1 MNDLVQRVAILAL
14 LVCALFGASSA
25 NGGKVESIGAFT
37 DQAASD
43 SVRGALEP
51 AGYRVTA
58 ADGSVI
64 CEVWLRKGVPP
75 AQKAD
80 VQGAIYPIADSALVG
95 VISFPKQTTDFRGQ
109 SIKPGLYTL
118 RYAVHPNDGNH
129 LGISPNRDF
138 LLMVPVSV
146 DKDASAQMKFEDLV
160 KMSKNAS
167 GTNHPAGLSLV
178 STEGKKDFPSVAQDD
193 NNRTILVAKAKNAAG
208 ADLPIALIVKGVA
221 E

>member
-1 MNDLVQRVAILAL
+1 
-14 LVCALFGASSA
+14 
-25 NGGKVESIGAFT
+25 
-37 DQAASD
+37 
-43 SVRGALEP
+43 
-51 AGYRVTA
+51 
-58 ADGSVI
+58 
-64 CEVWLRKGVPP
+64 
-75 AQKAD
+75 
-80 VQGAIYPIADSALVG
+80 VG

-193 NNRTILVAKAKNAAG
+193 NNRTILVAKAKNSAG